1 MSQPKISLPVDLVN
15 AILGYLGKRPYEETY
30 QLINAVQTQ
39 ATMAAAAEQQEK
51 QEQKSESE

>member
-1 MSQPKISLPVDLVN
+1 MSQPKISLPVELVN

-39 ATMAAAAEQQEK
+39 AAMASAQEAEQPKEEPK
-51 QEQKSESE
+51 ED